1 MTGSPLF
8 RLLLLLAGLFVLA
21 IPAWKLTGRTSP
33 VPAEPAAPGPQV
45 PSTQPV
51 HLQFTS
57 PLPPDS
63 IIVEALGHQVAS
75 LAGPDGPWSVEIPL
89 ELPAEGL
96 DLVVR
101 ATWSG
106 TAPANALR
114 VQARTGAHD
123 LMDTTLW
130 GDPNLEDVV
139 TLPGGETP

>member
-21 IPAWKLTGRTSP
+21 IPAWKLTGRTNP
-33 VPAEPAAPGPQV
+33 VPQEPVAPGPQAQARQ
-45 PSTQPV
+45 SI

-63 IIVEALGHQVAS
+63 IIVEALGHQVAT
-75 LAGPDGPWSVEIPL
+75 LAGPDGPWSVELPL
-89 ELPAEGL
+89 ELPAEGI

-101 ATWSG
+101 ATWPG

-114 VQARTGAHD
+114 IQARTDGHD
-123 LMDTTLW
+123 RLDTTLW
-130 GDPNLEDVV
+130 GEPNLEDVV
-139 TLPGGETP
+139 TLPGGEIP